1 MVSTTITIVLDD
13 DRNKMQVIFYYRRI
27 LNKDIMDN
35 LHQQGSTPP
44 PITET
49 YSMCT
54 DYDFFDGAMV
64 GGKGNI
70 LMQVLLTWPA

>member
-13 DRNKMQVIFYYRRI
+13 DRNKMQVIFYRRI

>member
-1 MVSTTITIVLDD
+1 MASTTITIVLDD
-13 DRNKMQVIFYYRRI
+13 DRNKMQVIFYRRI

-54 DYDFFDGAMV
+54 DYSQGIKSPSSSGPWWV
-64 GGKGNI
+64 ER
-70 LMQVLLTWPA
+70 VSP